1 MSCKGQCGTGEYFF
15 THSLVSRLHVT
26 DWTLLTP
33 GLLLLLRSPGTSNT
47 SQQKVRILP
56 VSQVSACSIQSNE
69 NGKSVS
75 LSFSLSE
82 FRLARENISVNHFG
96 HYSDSGVLY

>member
-1 MSCKGQCGTGEYFF
+1 MSCKGQCDTGEYFF

-26 DWTLLTP
+26 DWTLLTSRAAVVAEKSL
-33 GLLLLLRSPGTSNT
+33 GLNT

-75 LSFSLSE
+75 LSFSLLN
-82 FRLARENISVNHFG
+82 F
-96 HYSDSGVLY
+96 D